1 MQELWQ
7 LGLDWDEDVPPN
19 KKTKWTELF
28 KEMALL
34 NEVKLERCLTPL
46 DAMNNPWLI
55 IFCDASRLA
64 FGTCAYVRWQ
74 LLDGKFGVRFVAA
87 KTRVAPLK
95 ELTVPRLELQAAVLA
110 SRLAKTIL
118 DETRLQIV
126 RIIFFSDSRVVLT
139 WIQDQLRRYKA
150 FVSCR
155 VSEIQSNSDP
165 ADWFHCPTTMNVAD
179 DLTKRI
185 SANEVNGRWFN
196 GPKFLQLP
204 EYQWPMETSA
214 PDKKEVDKERRKVEI
229 VCPLTIA
236 KPIFDPKRYSKW
248 KRVIRVTSYVLRFI
262 QNCRRKCDRKER
274 NQQAE
279 TGPLTNQELETA
291 EEYWLKQMQLNL
303 ITRLHK
309 GDFKTLSPF
318 KDDRDILRVG
328 GRVDPTLVSYDDK
341 RPALLPH
348 DHHLSTLIIRD
359 AHESCH
365 SGVAATVAKIRR
377 KYWIIKAHR
386 IAKVIKH
393 RCTTCRRLEGKVET
407 QLMAA
412 LPPSRLQPYTP
423 PFLYSTMDYFG
434 PINVK
439 VSRNKTAKHYGV
451 IFTCMN
457 TRAIHCE
464 LATDA
469 SAMELLQVLRRFS
482 SYRGYPKLL
491 LSDNGTQMIGA
502 ENELKRT
509 IEGWDE
515 SKLKEFCADRGM
527 KWQFIT
533 PLAPHQ
539 NGCSEAMVKSVK
551 TALKKAIGDAVLT
564 PFELYTCIL
573 EVANLVNQRPIGR
586 LPTDPDDSSY
596 LCPNDILLG
605 RATNSVPQ
613 GPFRETQN
621 PRHRFEFCQK
631 IVDAF
636 WRKWSRDVLPTLT
649 PRRKWNVQN
658 RNVKVNDFVIVSD
671 SNTVR
676 GKWNTGK
683 IVEVFQGDDG
693 LVRNVKVKTTAG
705 IYSRPISKISV
716 IYPVEGYEDE

>member
-1 MQELWQ
+1 
-7 LGLDWDEDVPPN
+7 
-19 KKTKWTELF
+19 
-28 KEMALL
+28 
-34 NEVKLERCLTPL
+34 
-46 DAMNNPWLI
+46 
-55 IFCDASRLA
+55 
-64 FGTCAYVRWQ
+64 
-74 LLDGKFGVRFVAA
+74 
-87 KTRVAPLK
+87 
-95 ELTVPRLELQAAVLA
+95 
-110 SRLAKTIL
+110 
-118 DETRLQIV
+118 
-126 RIIFFSDSRVVLT
+126 
-139 WIQDQLRRYKA
+139 
-150 FVSCR
+150 
-155 VSEIQSNSDP
+155 
-165 ADWFHCPTTMNVAD
+165 MNVAD
-179 DLTKRI
+179 DLTKGI

-204 EYQWPMETSA
+204 EDQWPMETSV

-248 KRVIRVTSYVLRFI
+248 KQVIRVTSYVLRFI

-291 EEYWLKQMQLNL
+291 EEYWLKQMQSNL

-318 KDDRDILRVG
+318 KDDRDTLRVG

-341 RPALLPH
+341 HPALLPH

-365 SGVAATVAKIRR
+365 SGVAATVAKTRR

-393 RCTTCRRLEGKVET
+393 RCTTCRRLEAKVET

-469 SAMELLQVLRRFS
+469 SAMELLQVLRRFF

-502 ENELKRT
+502 DNGTQMIGAENELKHM

-605 RATNSVPQ
+605 RATNSVLQ

-621 PRHRFEFCQK
+621 PRHRFEFFQK

-649 PRRKWNVQN
+649 PRRKWNVQ
-658 RNVKVNDFVIVSD
+658 I
-671 SNTVR
+671 
-676 GKWNTGK
+676 
-683 IVEVFQGDDG
+683 
-693 LVRNVKVKTTAG
+693 TT
-705 IYSRPISKISV
+705 
-716 IYPVEGYEDE
+716 

>member
-1 MQELWQ
+1 MQ
-7 LGLDWDEDVPPN
+7 
-19 KKTKWTELF
+19 
-28 KEMALL
+28 
-34 NEVKLERCLTPL
+34 
-46 DAMNNPWLI
+46 
-55 IFCDASRLA
+55 S
-64 FGTCAYVRWQ
+64 
-74 LLDGKFGVRFVAA
+74 
-87 KTRVAPLK
+87 
-95 ELTVPRLELQAAVLA
+95 
-110 SRLAKTIL
+110 
-118 DETRLQIV
+118 
-126 RIIFFSDSRVVLT
+126 
-139 WIQDQLRRYKA
+139 
-150 FVSCR
+150 
-155 VSEIQSNSDP
+155 
-165 ADWFHCPTTMNVAD
+165 
-179 DLTKRI
+179 
-185 SANEVNGRWFN
+185 
-196 GPKFLQLP
+196 
-204 EYQWPMETSA
+204 
-214 PDKKEVDKERRKVEI
+214 
-229 VCPLTIA
+229 
-236 KPIFDPKRYSKW
+236 
-248 KRVIRVTSYVLRFI
+248 
-262 QNCRRKCDRKER
+262 
-274 NQQAE
+274 
-279 TGPLTNQELETA
+279 
-291 EEYWLKQMQLNL
+291 NL

-393 RCTTCRRLEGKVET
+393 RCTTCRRLEAKVET

-469 SAMELLQVLRRFS
+469 SAMELLQVLRGFF

-502 ENELKRT
+502 ENELKRM
-509 IEGWDE
+509 IERWDE

-539 NGCSEAMVKSVK
+539 SGCSEAMVKSVK

-621 PRHRFEFCQK
+621 EALLGGSRLYLIPRMMK
-631 IVDAF
+631 
-636 WRKWSRDVLPTLT
+636 
-649 PRRKWNVQN
+649 
-658 RNVKVNDFVIVSD
+658 
-671 SNTVR
+671 
-676 GKWNTGK
+676 
-683 IVEVFQGDDG
+683 
-693 LVRNVKVKTTAG
+693 
-705 IYSRPISKISV
+705 
-716 IYPVEGYEDE
+716 